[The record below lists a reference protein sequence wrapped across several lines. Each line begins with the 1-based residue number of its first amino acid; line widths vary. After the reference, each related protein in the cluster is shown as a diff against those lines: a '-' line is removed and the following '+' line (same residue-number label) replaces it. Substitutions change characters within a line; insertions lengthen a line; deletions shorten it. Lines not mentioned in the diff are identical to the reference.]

1 MLNILQIEDRL
12 KDMSQD
18 AVMEALNNPNPVIP
32 PFMALAEL
40 NRRKRMSDDLAMRQ
54 AQNQQTVKDQ
64 VIAGAGM
71 PMEMASDMATA
82 MAPKSDIAG
91 NTGLEAMMQSNT
103 LPSEY
108 NDDIAMM
115 DTEFEDE
122 PMEMRAGGLIARRSE
137 QSRCRCFYKPYI
149 IRYSKHRFK
158 IITQSTKNKTNRN
171 IFSSI

>member
-64 VIAGAGM
+64 VVAGAGM

-122 PMEMRAGGLIARRSE
+122 PMEMRAGGLIAGGPNKAGAGAFISPIL
-137 QSRCRCFYKPYI
+137 SGI
-149 IRYSKHRFK
+149 ANIGSKLLPRVP
-158 IITQSTKNKTNRN
+158 NKTNRN